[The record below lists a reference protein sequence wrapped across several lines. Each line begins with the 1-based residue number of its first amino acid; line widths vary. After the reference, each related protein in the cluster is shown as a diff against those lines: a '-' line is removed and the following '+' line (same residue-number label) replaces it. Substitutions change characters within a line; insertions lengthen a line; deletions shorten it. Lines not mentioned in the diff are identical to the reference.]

1 MTNDK
6 YIYSHET
13 KSLKQ
18 WIEKPDENNYYE
30 YNPEPSE
37 AVIGFDLYNYKQAC
51 EDYESKV
58 ARLPTIQAEGLNLD
72 KDCELVEGKD
82 FVLQYQYLSIKEM
95 NSVWLDCDETF
106 YYTRKPHLRRLFALP
121 IHSVDT
127 PSQQQISKDDLEDF
141 KILEEYDMK
150 DRLAGAI
157 RHALTKVPESNRE
170 NFIVNLC
177 NGMIGSAILH
187 YRNKYEKKLDVKSFK
202 EQFK

>member
-1 MTNDK
+1 MINDK
-6 YIYSHET
+6 YIYSQET

-18 WIEKPDENNYYE
+18 WIER
-30 YNPEPSE
+30 PEPS
-37 AVIGFDLYNYKQAC
+37 GYTMDFDGSR
-51 EDYESKV
+51 EYESDMKEWE
-58 ARLPTIQAEGLNLD
+58 RKRSTLPTIQAEGLNLD

-82 FVLQYQYLSIKEM
+82 FRLQHQVDVFDYWHDIPEHEYNQL
-95 NSVWLDCDETF
+95 
-106 YYTRKPHLRRLFALP
+106 PHYANRQITALP

-127 PSQQQISKDDLEDF
+127 PSQQQISKVDLEDF

-150 DRLAGAI
+150 DKLAGTI

-187 YRNKYEKKLDVKSFK
+187 YRNRHEKKLDVKPFK